1 MGARRADAQ
10 RRSAVCRA
18 ALTALVLALPVAACH
33 GNAVN
38 TSAAT
43 ATDEWSRSLPLPP
56 DGEVRITNR
65 TGRIEVAGVSGS
77 SVEIRAER
85 IVRAATEQKARDL
98 LSKIAMTEETS
109 SDHVAVATEG
119 IPGILIGVS
128 VEVNFHVRMPQTARL
143 RVQLTNGDVTADGIE
158 GSTVLSTTNGRVTGA
173 NLRGATEAHVV
184 NGRINLDIA
193 GFGDRAAVSATTT
206 NGSVDL
212 KVPLDANG
220 TLSAATVNGQV
231 HVIELPFTPDAE
243 ADGDRRRGRRTSGQI
258 NAGGTPI
265 NLRTVNGSITVRPR

>member
-1 MGARRADAQ
+1 MRARRADAQ

-18 ALTALVLALPVAACH
+18 ALTALVLVLPAVACH

-38 TSAAT
+38 TAAI
-43 ATDEWSRSLPLPP
+43 ATDEWTRSFPLQP

-65 TGRIEVAGVSGS
+65 NGRIEVTGVGGS
-77 SVEIRAER
+77 TVEIRAER
-85 IVRAATEQKARDL
+85 IVHAATDQNARDL
-98 LSKIAMTEETS
+98 LSRIAMTEETGA
-109 SDHVAVATEG
+109 DHVSVATEG

-143 RVQLTNGDVTADGIE
+143 RAQLTNGDVTADGVE
-158 GSTVLSTTNGRVTGA
+158 GSSVLSTTNGRVTGA
-173 NLRGATEAHVV
+173 NLRGTAEAHVV

-206 NGSVDL
+206 NGNVDL
-212 KVPLDANG
+212 KLPLDADG

-243 ADGDRRRGRRTSGQI
+243 ADSDRRRGRRTSGQI

-265 NLRTVNGSITVRPR
+265 NLRAVNGSITVRPR